1 MAKNKVT
8 ATNYASGDSF
18 LVTGAQEMYQS
29 RGQTFGSKTREASG
43 GMGISP
49 GMAKAAATEA
59 KVSSYMAG
67 LPGGLDFDKVPPVNR
82 DYITATMADRRM
94 EYAAAAKI
102 ASKFPAGSSAHT
114 EAIAKMADVNQYMR
128 TLSADLDKFK
138 ERKKELPDFNN
149 GLTSAGN
156 DPDKTELLTDA
167 LTDTMEMEI
176 GPNGNVYFK
185 GTNGVS
191 TSLNDL
197 PEYFNKDYTTYG
209 TFETQNNAIYEESK
223 RTGKPMDAFKR
234 RDAERTLRNNLK
246 KGGRESLLSMATD
259 DFLNIGGPIVP
270 DAHLYDNKE
279 LEERIVQ
286 SYMTGLDESSAE
298 GASRYEKKGV
308 KAKDNPGTEAT
319 TNWEEEGYPSKNTA
333 KTSAGKNTIISMR
346 TTDLAVGSTTE
357 SIAYYDGAADTYT
370 FRKEEDGSITAVGTN
385 NPTKYKF
392 PKGTDLSTMTP
403 SAAKEYIFV
412 ASEVK

>member
-1 MAKNKVT
+1 MAKNRAT
-8 ATNYASGDSF
+8 ATNYASGESW
-18 LVTGAQEMYQS
+18 LVTGAREMYES

-94 EYAAAAKI
+94 EYADAART
-102 ASKFPAGSSAHT
+102 ASNFPAGSSAHT

-149 GLTSAGN
+149 GLISSGN

-167 LTDTMEMEI
+167 LTDSMEMEI

-185 GTNGVS
+185 GANGVS

-286 SYMTGLDESSAE
+286 SYMAGLDESSAE

-308 KAKDNPGTEAT
+308 KANNKPGTEAT
-319 TNWEEEGYPSKNTA
+319 TNWEEEGYPDNITSKRSA
-333 KTSAGKNTIISMR
+333 KKNGIISGR
-346 TTDLAVGSTTE
+346 VATLPVGETTE
-357 SIAYYDGAADTYT
+357 FTAYYDGAADMYT
-370 FRKEEDGSITAVGTN
+370 FRKEDGGAITAVGEN
-385 NPTKYKF
+385 NTKKYKF
-392 PKGTDLSTMTP
+392 PEGTDLSTMTP
-403 SAAKEYIFV
+403 SAAEDYIV
-412 ASEVK
+412 PAN